1 MVGKLDPEENVL
13 QWFEQTS
20 DEPYNHH
27 DYKLVYTNGN
37 TKVFED
43 HQDFMAEWFQYPKQ
57 LLSHGEVL
65 DKKTKKKTKSGG
77 FM

>member
-1 MVGKLDPEENVL
+1 MTGLPEFF
-13 QWFEQTS
+13 QQTS
-20 DEPYNHH
+20 NDLYNRH

-37 TKVFED
+37 TKVFDEY
-43 HQDFMAEWFQYPKQ
+43 QEFMVAWFQYPKQ

-65 DKKTKKKTKSGG
+65 DKKVKKIKSGG